1 MKKKVAALLL
11 SFMVACSCIVSWI
24 PQPANA
30 AFLKDYMEQYR
41 EENTDPS
48 ASYAAVITLK
58 DKAISEYEE
67 ARRLGIGTFVQTAE
81 GQDVYQILVERQN
94 LLLAEIEMLLDREI
108 APSYRYTAALNGFCI
123 DITEAEYQKILG
135 ESDVLDY
142 SGIYLGL
149 STETPEQKSL
159 LAATRDSS
167 KRRADVAAG
176 TLAPVGND
184 GTYGDGT
191 GMVVAIIDTELD
203 INHEYFTMKEAGS
216 GRLTKEVVDRISSYL
231 STRDFQKDSYY
242 INEKLPYVVNYENYT
257 TDTYCSDPEVIHGSH
272 VSGIAVGNGA
282 GVPGSNYEINGNAP
296 NAQLVFM
303 GNPSLRTETILAS
316 MDDCL
321 YLEVDVVNCSFGTQG
336 VMLYGTVEKM
346 NLEHLAVENMERTG
360 IQVCVSAGNSDKYAF
375 DGNALLRHPAYSIPG
390 YPNAL
395 PSVLT
400 IASAENMFNIN
411 TLVTASDRSVYEV
424 NINAEYDAYDLD
436 EKMIEYVVVPG
447 VGTAAD
453 FEGIDVSGK
462 YVLVR
467 RGEITFEEKSRNAAE
482 AGATGIIFYN
492 NVPEEGALIA
502 SGSVLP
508 GFFLSLED
516 GLQLEDLPD
525 KTLRFDVSVSYQEG
539 DPDVSDFTNWGATNL
554 LTLKP
559 DLMCFGGAIYSSVP
573 DNKYDFLNG
582 TSMAS
587 PQAAGLYAVMK
598 QHLATQKETYGIKE
612 NADYSGIISDLL
624 MSTAQN
630 VLDSENGVVISPRR
644 QGNGVPNIK
653 KALETP
659 AYLYTDS
666 LKDYN
671 RPKISL
677 GDDRDRTG
685 NYSFSFYV
693 KNISDA
699 AVTYELS
706 YDLISD
712 AVSGDHTENPFDDV
726 LASHAR
732 NLSGSVKFCDVEG
745 SEIDTIT
752 VGAEAVAKIDGF
764 ISLSAEDMAYMDRY
778 FENGTYAE
786 GYIYLK
792 NGLNPD
798 LLLSFMGFYGSW
810 LDSPVFDA
818 FLYDGAESYFEPSY
832 LYSEGLILGMNLMDL
847 LNAVE
852 NPVVSVPCFS
862 PNGDGVFDS
871 FAISTT
877 FLRPVYDLTFKIYNG
892 QGAVV
897 YEQYVG
903 DNGSW
908 DATFNHALSKV
919 EIKWDGKDTDG
930 LIHNGEQYQIEY
942 TCRVVKEDDA
952 WVHAYV
958 PILVDTENPE
968 LLSLFY
974 GETIDGADAIYVNA
988 ADNQGVQGAMLIGP
1002 DGEHVSVN
1010 KGISYKEN
1018 KWSVA
1023 LNLPED
1029 STGYH
1034 VEIYDYAGNCTAIP
1048 AANAA
1053 RYLDGDTTGD
1063 GIIDGKDVTLLLQ
1076 YFADWDVSMNP
1087 AAADADADGEITGV
1101 DATLLLQYLADWD
1114 VVLGAA

>member
-1 MKKKVAALLL
+1 MKKKVAALLI
-11 SFMVACSCIVSWI
+11 SFVVACSCIVSWI

-30 AFLKDYMEQYR
+30 VFLKDYMEQYR
-41 EENTDPS
+41 KEHTDPS
-48 ASYAAVITLK
+48 AFYAAVITLK

-67 ARRLGIGTFVQTAE
+67 ARRMGIGTFVQTAE
-81 GQDVYQILVERQN
+81 GQNVYRILIERQN
-94 LLLAEIEMLLDREI
+94 LLLAEIEMLLERNI
-108 APSYRYTAALNGFCI
+108 VPSYRYTATINGFCI

-149 STETPEQKSL
+149 LTETPEQKS
-159 LAATRDSS
+159 TPTSTKHSS

-203 INHEYFTMKEAGS
+203 ISHEYFTMKEAGS
-216 GRLTKEVVDRISSYL
+216 GRLTKEAVDRISSYL
-231 STRDFQKDSYY
+231 STREFQKDSYY
-242 INEKLPYVVNYENYT
+242 VNEKLPYVVNYENYT
-257 TDTYCSDPEVIHGSH
+257 TNTYRSDPEVIHGSH

-282 GVPGSNYEINGNAP
+282 GAAESDYEINGNAP

-303 GNPSLRTETILAS
+303 GNPGLRTETILAS

-336 VMLYGTVEKM
+336 VMLDGAVEKI
-346 NLEHLAVENMERTG
+346 NLERLAIENMEKTG

-375 DGNALLRHPAYSIPG
+375 DGKALLCHPAYSIPG
-390 YPNAL
+390 YPSAL

-400 IASAENMFNIN
+400 IASAESMLDIN
-411 TLVTASDRSVYEV
+411 TLVTASDCFVYSVNV
-424 NINAEYDAYDLD
+424 NAEYDAYDLD
-436 EKMIEYVVVPG
+436 GKRIEYVVVPG
-447 VGTAAD
+447 LGTAAD

-516 GLQLEDLPD
+516 GLRLAELPE
-525 KTLRFDVSVSYQEG
+525 KILHFHVSVSYQEG
-539 DPDVSDFTNWGATNL
+539 SPYVSDFTNWGVTNL

-559 DLMCFGGAIYSSVP
+559 DLMCFGGAIYSSIP
-573 DNKYDFLNG
+573 DNQYDFISG

-598 QHLATQKETYGIKE
+598 QNLATQKEKYGIKE

-630 VLDSENGVVISPRR
+630 VLDPGNGVVISPRR
-644 QGNGVPNIK
+644 QGNGIPNIK

-659 AYLYTDS
+659 AYLYTDC

-671 RPKISL
+671 RPKVSL
-677 GDDRDRTG
+677 GDDRERTG
-685 NYSFSFYV
+685 NYTFCFYV
-693 KNISDA
+693 KNISET

-712 AVSGDHTENPFDDV
+712 AVSGDHTENPFDDE

-752 VGAEAVAKIDGF
+752 VGAGAVAKIDVF
-764 ISLSAEDMAYMDRY
+764 ISLSSDDMAYMNRY

-818 FLYDGAESYFEPSY
+818 FLYDETESYFEPSY
-832 LYSEGLILGMNLMDL
+832 LYSEGLILGMNFMDL
-847 LNAVE
+847 LNAAE
-852 NPVVSVPCFS
+852 NPTVSVPCFS

-877 FLRPVYDLTFKIYNG
+877 FLRPVYDLTLKIYNG
-892 QGAVV
+892 QGTVV
-897 YEQYVG
+897 YEQYEG

-908 DATFNHALSKV
+908 DANFKNTLSKV

-952 WVHAYV
+952 WIHAYV
-958 PILVDTENPE
+958 PIIVDIENPE

-974 GETIDGADAIYVNA
+974 GETIDGATVIYVNA
-988 ADNQGVQGAMLIGP
+988 ADHQAVQGAMLVGP
-1002 DGEHVSVN
+1002 DGEHVSAE
-1010 KGISYKEN
+1010 KGVSYKEN
-1018 KWSVA
+1018 KWNIA
-1023 LNLPED
+1023 LKLPED

-1034 VEIYDYAGNCTAIP
+1034 VEIYDYAGNCTVIP
-1048 AANAA
+1048 AESAV

-1063 GIIDGKDVTLLLQ
+1063 GIIDGKDATFLLQ
-1076 YFADWDVSMNP
+1076 YFSDWDVSMNT
-1087 AAADADADGEITGV
+1087 AAADVDADGEITGADV
-1101 DATLLLQYLADWD
+1101 TLLLQYLADWD
-1114 VVLGAA
+1114 VVLGAS